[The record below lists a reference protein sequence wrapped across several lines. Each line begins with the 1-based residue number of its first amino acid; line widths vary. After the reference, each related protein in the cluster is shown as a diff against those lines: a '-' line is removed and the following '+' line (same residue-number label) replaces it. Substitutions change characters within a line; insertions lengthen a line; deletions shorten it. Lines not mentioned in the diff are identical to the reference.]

1 MTASF
6 SIRLAERE
14 DLPAIVAISNW
25 AAVNTLA
32 NFATEPE
39 LEEKWVA
46 TWEATRAVHPW
57 LVAVDGPRVVGFAKS
72 GPHRA
77 RGAYAWSAEVS
88 VYVESSMHGRGI
100 GAALYGRF
108 IPILREQGYVTL
120 LAGITLPNPASTRL
134 HEKVGFVHC
143 GTYHR
148 IGWKFG
154 AWHDVGYWELHLSA
168 DGEAPR
174 AVRPVADVWRS

>member
-6 SIRLAERE
+6 AIRLAERE

-25 AAVNTLA
+25 AALHSLA

-39 LEEKWVA
+39 AEESWVA

-57 LVAVDGPRVVGFAKS
+57 LVAVDGERVLGFAKS

-88 VYVESSMHGRGI
+88 VYVDRAMHGCGI
-100 GAALYGRF
+100 GAALYARF
-108 IPILREQGYVTL
+108 IPTLREQGYALL
-120 LAGITLPNPASTRL
+120 LAGITLPNPASERL
-134 HEKVGFVHC
+134 HEKAGFVRC

-148 IGWKFG
+148 VGWKFG
-154 AWHDVGYWELHLSA
+154 AWRDVGYWELHLA
-168 DGEAPR
+168 NEHEAPR
-174 AVRPVADVWRS
+174 PVRGVAEVWRS